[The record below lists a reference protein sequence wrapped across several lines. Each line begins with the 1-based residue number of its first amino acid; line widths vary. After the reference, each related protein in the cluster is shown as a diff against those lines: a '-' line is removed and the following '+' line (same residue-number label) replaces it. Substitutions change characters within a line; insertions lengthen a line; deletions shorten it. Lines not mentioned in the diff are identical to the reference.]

1 MWGDVQHRLGIEV
14 DLEGSKMTPPDRLAD
29 TLKAISAVCDLTK
42 SPVISPN
49 ALFYLAQLRESLE
62 REVER
67 LEQMKRD
74 KQLPKAA

>member
-29 TLKAISAVCDLTK
+29 TLKAISAVRDLTK

-49 ALFYLAQLRESLE
+49 ANSRSQLLAGFVHSRSSGMPGV
-62 REVER
+62 RN
-67 LEQMKRD
+67 
-74 KQLPKAA
+74 